1 MQGQGGNMDY
11 AVAIDRRGEANKGR
25 QGDGGQKKAKGKRGL
40 MGKPIA
46 ITRYF

>member
-1 MQGQGGNMDY
+1 MDY

-25 QGDGGQKKAKGKRGL
+25 QREKKKQKEKEDQLRP